1 VNDLPLLTGY
11 SPELRQQASALL
23 ESGRLAQVLAK
34 RYPNGHEVNSNKA
47 LNTYVQELKSR
58 HMKTAPPLAQVL
70 FDNQLHH
77 AHNALGIHR
86 TSTRVQGTKLRK
98 RREVR
103 VASLFK
109 ETPPEFLRMIVVHE
123 LAHMKHQEHN
133 AAFYKL
139 CVHMESDYHQY
150 ELDLRLLL
158 TAQEWKREDGSGK
171 ADSSGPGDPRASQ

>member
-1 VNDLPLLTGY
+1 MSELPLLTGY
-11 SPELRQQASALL
+11 PPELREQAAALL
-23 ESGRLAQVLAK
+23 ESGRLAKMLAK
-34 RYPNGHEVNSNKA
+34 RYPDSHEVNSNKA
-47 LNTYVQELKSR
+47 LNTYVQALKAR

-123 LAHMKHQEHN
+123 LAHMKHLEHN

-139 CVHMESDYHQY
+139 CVHMESDYHQI
-150 ELDLRLLL
+150 ELDLRLYL
-158 TAQEWKREDGSGK
+158 TAQDWKGAG
-171 ADSSGPGDPRASQ
+171 GPG